1 MSRGKLMMR
10 YVYQSREISRI
21 AVVILWKWFCIKDS
35 GRAILLA
42 FCGPYLS
49 PKYIARAISIH
60 YYQHYA
66 CVAYERRIDLL
77 IVVFSSFSTTHTC
90 VSIGIFSFSFY
101 RDSYVCDLSENSYPR
116 SSFLNIIL
124 AARLF
129 LYNILIFRE
138 REQWLVRIVLNVGIS
153 WDTLWYPVY

>member
-1 MSRGKLMMR
+1 MLRGKLMMR
-10 YVYQSREISRI
+10 YVYQSWEISRI

-66 CVAYERRIDLL
+66 RVAYESRIDLL
-77 IVVFSSFSTTHTC
+77 IIVFSSFSATYTC
-90 VSIGIFSFSFY
+90 VSVGIFSFFLLSWFLLFRSFKKL
-101 RDSYVCDLSENSYPR
+101 LSAIIVFKCNSCSAVVSIYY
-116 SSFLNIIL
+116 FN
-124 AARLF
+124 
-129 LYNILIFRE
+129 
-138 REQWLVRIVLNVGIS
+138 
-153 WDTLWYPVY
+153 T